1 MKPFPPAIVAIA
13 ALAACASPAF
23 AKTTW
28 GGKPR
33 PYLEARSNEDEADA
47 TVRASCAFDGLLT
60 LRLGADI
67 GVGEGK
73 GEAVSVKIESGDK
86 SAKVHGVS
94 RNSPDSEMTGGT
106 ELATDLPLNDPAVE
120 VLFSGKAVTIITPD
134 QKKHTLVDADS
145 AGATKKFLKQCRG
158 G

>member
-1 MKPFPPAIVAIA
+1 MKRFAPAIIA
-13 ALAACASPAF
+13 TASLALCAAPAF
-23 AKTTW
+23 AKTSW

-47 TVRASCAFDGLLT
+47 TVRASCAFDGLMT

-67 GVGEGK
+67 QVGEGK
-73 GEAVSVKIESGDK
+73 GEAVTVKIESGDK
-86 SAKVHGVS
+86 SAKVHGLS
-94 RNSPDSEMTGGT
+94 RSSPDSEMTGGT
-106 ELATDLPLNDPAVE
+106 ELVTDLPLNDPAIDI
-120 VLFSGKAVTIITPD
+120 LFSGKAVTIVTPD

>member
-1 MKPFPPAIVAIA
+1 MNRHALIA
-13 ALAACASPAF
+13 AALLAACASPAF
-23 AKTTW
+23 GKTTW
-28 GGKPR
+28 AGKPR
-33 PYLEARSNEDEADA
+33 PYLEARPSADEADA
-47 TVRASCAFDGLLT
+47 TVRASCAFDGVLT

-73 GEAVSVKIESGDK
+73 GEPVSVKIESGGK
-86 SAKVHGVS
+86 SVKVQGVS

-120 VLFSGKAVTIITPD
+120 ILFSGKAVTLVTPD
-134 QKKHTLVDADS
+134 QKKHPLVDADA
-145 AGATKKFLKQCRG
+145 AGAAKKFLKQCRG